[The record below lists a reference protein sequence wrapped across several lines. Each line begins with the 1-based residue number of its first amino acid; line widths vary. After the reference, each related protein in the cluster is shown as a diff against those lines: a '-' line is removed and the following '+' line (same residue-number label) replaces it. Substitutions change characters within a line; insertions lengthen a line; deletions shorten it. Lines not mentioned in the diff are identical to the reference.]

1 MSDNIKSREA
11 QPQKASL
18 AKAKRLW
25 FGKGLLSGMQPY
37 VPALYTDN
45 TESGYKAMMQELE
58 AHRQNFMVARK
69 PRSNSA
75 VSGIA
80 LDWQKIG
87 EDLYNAI
94 GQWEAN
100 PKKESTVIRR

>member
-1 MSDNIKSREA
+1 MSDNIKSRKTQLEGTR
-11 QPQKASL
+11 L

-58 AHRQNFMVARK
+58 AHRKKFMVARK
-69 PRSNSA
+69 PRSNAA

-87 EDLYNAI
+87 EDLYHAI

-100 PKKESTVIRR
+100 PKKESAVIRR